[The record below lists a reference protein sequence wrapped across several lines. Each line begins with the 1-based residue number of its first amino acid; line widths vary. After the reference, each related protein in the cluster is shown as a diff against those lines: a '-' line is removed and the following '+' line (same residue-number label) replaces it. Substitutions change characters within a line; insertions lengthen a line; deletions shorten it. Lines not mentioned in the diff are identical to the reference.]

1 MPYTQD
7 ELKNVEF
14 YTDFVDELRD
24 NYLTQVSA
32 SAQNNFR
39 DQNNIL
45 QSYEDILTNSGIEDA
60 ELNQVLYKP
69 YITEEQRKNT
79 FTISNDGYPIYTRG
93 QNLNAVINRNFNE
106 LTDLLVS
113 DLPGG
118 VEEGD
123 VITNDDPYN
132 QDRFLIENGQKRFF
146 TNIGIFY
153 AVGKTLR
160 DLVTLPQNIID
171 SINSGEDLI

>member
-1 MPYTQD
+1 MPYTQE
-7 ELKNVEF
+7 ELQDVEF
-14 YTDFVDELRD
+14 YTDFVDELR
-24 NYLTQVSA
+24 NKYLTAVSS
-32 SAQNNFR
+32 SAQDNFR

-60 ELNQVLYKP
+60 ELNQTLYQS
-69 YITEEQRKNT
+69 YITEEQRRNT
-79 FTISNDGYPIYTRG
+79 FTISNEGYPIYTRG

-123 VITNDDPYN
+123 VITNDDPLS

-146 TNIGIFY
+146 TNIAIFY
-153 AVGKTLR
+153 AIGKTLR
-160 DLVTLPQNIID
+160 DLKTLKQDTID
-171 SINSGEDLI
+171 RITSGEDLV

>member
-1 MPYTQD
+1 M
-7 ELKNVEF
+7 
-14 YTDFVDELRD
+14 
-24 NYLTQVSA
+24 
-32 SAQNNFR
+32 
-39 DQNNIL
+39 
-45 QSYEDILTNSGIEDA
+45 
-60 ELNQVLYKP
+60 
-69 YITEEQRKNT
+69 
-79 FTISNDGYPIYTRG
+79 
-93 QNLNAVINRNFNE
+93 NRNFNE
-106 LTDLLVS
+106 LIELRVS

-160 DLVTLPQNIID
+160 DLLTLPQNIID